1 MLFEFVTMHRE
12 EIIRRCRAKVAMR
25 SIPAPTPA
33 EIEHGVPLF
42 LDQLVSALRLG
53 QSSSDE
59 ITDSAILHGH
69 DLLAQGLS
77 VSQVVHDYGDVCQS
91 ITELAV
97 ETNAPISADDFRM
110 LNGCLDVAIAGAVT
124 EYGRQ
129 RERHSTN
136 GARTIASEHEH
147 FGYLAHELRDLLH
160 TMMIAFSVV
169 KSGNV
174 GVGGSTSRIIDRALL
189 RARDLVSRSLAEV
202 RLTEGSQHLEEF
214 PIAEFIEEI
223 VETATL
229 EANAKG
235 ITLRVQ
241 RGGEGAALKADRDL
255 LATAVMN
262 ILQNALKFT
271 RPATT
276 VTLRVGATPD
286 RVLIEIEDECGG
298 LPSGDVHAPFQ
309 PFKQQHVNRT
319 GLGLGLAFSRK
330 AVEAIGGRV
339 TARSLPQAGCVFTV
353 DLPKLRV
360 SSAVLRGPVQA

>member
-12 EIIRRCRAKVAMR
+12 EIIRRCRAKVATR
-25 SIPAPTPA
+25 PVPAPTPA

-42 LDQLVSALRLG
+42 LDQLVTALRHG
-53 QSSSDE
+53 QSSSTE
-59 ITDSAILHGH
+59 IGESALLHGH
-69 DLLAQGLS
+69 DLLSQGFS

-97 ETNAPISADDFRM
+97 ETDAPISTDDFRM

-124 EYGRQ
+124 EYGRE
-129 RERHSTN
+129 RERNHSVIEGTA
-136 GARTIASEHEH
+136 GEHEH
-147 FGYLAHELRDLLH
+147 FGYLAHELRDLLQ
-160 TMMIAFSVV
+160 TIMMAFAVV

-174 GVGGSTSRIIDRALL
+174 GVGGNTSRIIDRALL

-202 RLTEGSQHLEEF
+202 RLTEGSQRLEEF

-223 VETATL
+223 SETAAL
-229 EANAKG
+229 EANVKG
-235 ITLRVQ
+235 ITLAVE

-255 LATAVMN
+255 LATALMN
-262 ILQNALKFT
+262 IVQNALKFT
-271 RPATT
+271 RPGTR

-298 LPSGDVHAPFQ
+298 LPGGDVHAPFL

-339 TARSLPQAGCVFTV
+339 SARNVPSVGCVFTV
-353 DLPKLRV
+353 DLPKLL
-360 SSAVLRGPVQA
+360 APAML